1 MEDEHCFNRVLKID
15 FTCPPH
21 NRILSALSPL
31 ETNKTEVL
39 SCKVKLDGNLGRMLS
54 ASTAK
59 FAMQD
64 FLEFP
69 SALENQS
76 LLKCQ

>member
-1 MEDEHCFNRVLKID
+1 MPTSF
-15 FTCPPH
+15 
-21 NRILSALSPL
+21 L
-31 ETNKTEVL
+31 EKNKTAYEKNKTAVL

-54 ASTAK
+54 ASTPK